1 MEPFTG
7 SVISLL
13 ISAVISGGIIWAI
26 SHLNLGLSVLNF
38 GWAML
43 AGVLIG
49 VFTSLIMSV
58 VPPAGGV
65 IQFAINLVVSA
76 AVIFAWGRLLRGL
89 TVRGYQGALIA
100 AVSIAAINALLSSVF
115 SLGLSWPAGR

>member
-7 SVISLL
+7 SGISLL

>member
-1 MEPFTG
+1 MEPFAG
-7 SVISLL
+7 SIVSLL

-26 SHLNLGLSVLNF
+26 SQLNLGLSVLNF

-49 VFTSLIMSV
+49 VFTNLIMSV

-65 IQFAINLVVSA
+65 VQFAINLIVSA

-100 AVSIAAINALLSSVF
+100 AVSIAALNALLSSVF

>member
-1 MEPFTG
+1 METFAGSITG
-7 SVISLL
+7 LL
-13 ISAVISGGIIWAI
+13 VNAVISGAIIWVV
-26 SHLNLGLSVLNF
+26 SQLNLGLHVASF

-58 VPPAGGV
+58 VPPSTGI
-65 IQFAINLVVSA
+65 IQFAVSLVVSA

-100 AVSIAAINALLSSVF
+100 AVSIAAINLLLSSVF
-115 SLGLSWPAGR
+115 SIAVSWPGLC